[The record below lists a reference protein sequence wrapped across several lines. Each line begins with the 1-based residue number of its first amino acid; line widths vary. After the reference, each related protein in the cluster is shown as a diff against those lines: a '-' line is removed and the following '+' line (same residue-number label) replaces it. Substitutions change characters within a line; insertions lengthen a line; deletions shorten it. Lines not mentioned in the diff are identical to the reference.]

1 MKNKKRK
8 MRLIT
13 GVILGLV
20 FFSLFLGD
28 WASLNSI
35 LFILGVL
42 LLFVAFRAKGNQEP
56 KETLPSLTK
65 KREEAYLAKGM
76 TPREIDIF
84 RETLNQTKQQ
94 IDQLQKNIQHNARL
108 KAIDLRHDTLRAA
121 KALFKELVKEPTR
134 LHEASHFLYTHL
146 PNLVDLTDKYI
157 EINNHEV
164 KSRETYD
171 KMEESTQIIDQLAA
185 LITSDYQRFVAD
197 DLDDLDIELS
207 IAKQSLKRDNNYSQ
221 TESNK

>member
-1 MKNKKRK
+1 MKNKKNK
-8 MRLIT
+8 SRLII
-13 GVILGLV
+13 GSILALV
-20 FFSLFLGD
+20 FISMIVGDGDGIGFVLFVLG
-28 WASLNSI
+28 A
-35 LFILGVL
+35 VL
-42 LLFVAFRAKGNQEP
+42 LFFGLRTKGNAKPQ
-56 KETLPSLTK
+56 ETLPSLTK
-65 KREEAYLAKGM
+65 KREEAYLANGM

-94 IDQLQKNIQHNARL
+94 IDQLQKNIQNNARL

-164 KSRETYD
+164 KSRKTYD
-171 KMEESTQIIDQLAA
+171 KMEESIQIIDQLAA

-197 DLDDLDIELS
+197 DLDDLDVELS

>member
-1 MKNKKRK
+1 MKNKKNK
-8 MRLIT
+8 SRLII
-13 GVILGLV
+13 G
-20 FFSLFLGD
+20 
-28 WASLNSI
+28 SI
-35 LFILGVL
+35 LALIFISIMVGDGGGIGFVLFVLGAVL
-42 LLFVAFRAKGNQEP
+42 LFFGLRTKGNAKPQ
-56 KETLPSLTK
+56 ETLPSLTK
-65 KREEAYLAKGM
+65 KREEAYLANGM

-94 IDQLQKNIQHNARL
+94 INQLQKNIQNNARL

-171 KMEESTQIIDQLAA
+171 KMEESIQIIDQLAA

-197 DLDDLDIELS
+197 DLDDLDVELS